1 MNATASRK
9 GEYTLLLQIY
19 IYIHLT
25 AFLYCLHFKSKIK
38 ELWIKRDYCEK
49 GTWCAKNECQRK
61 SENIRHGAALI
72 LATCMTAKYERLLR
86 IDIYETNVNVALC
99 EISWNNNNPFNRRSS
114 NVCGWHDNII
124 LLKYT
129 TC

>member
-1 MNATASRK
+1 MWTQLHHVKENTPFSCK
-9 GEYTLLLQIY
+9 YTYTY
-19 IYIHLT
+19 ISQHFYIACIL
-25 AFLYCLHFKSKIK
+25 SKDQ
-38 ELWIKRDYCEK
+38 LWIKRDYCEK

-61 SENIRHGAALI
+61 SENIRHGAAPI
-72 LATCMTAKYERLLR
+72 LAACMTAKYERLLR

-114 NVCGWHDNII
+114 NVCEWHDNII